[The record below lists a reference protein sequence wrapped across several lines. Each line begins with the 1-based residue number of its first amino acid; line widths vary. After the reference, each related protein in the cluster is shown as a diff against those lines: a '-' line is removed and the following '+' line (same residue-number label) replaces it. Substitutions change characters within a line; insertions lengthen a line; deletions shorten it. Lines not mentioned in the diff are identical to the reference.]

1 MVLGSLLRVIFGA
14 LIGLV
19 VGVILSLFPSFCD
32 AITDGIYTISGNSLQ
47 FHGQIIALMTG
58 LGFLFGLIGGLAHE
72 FGKK

>member
-19 VGVILSLFPSFCD
+19 VGVILNLFPSFCD
-32 AITDGIYTISGNSLQ
+32 AITDGIYTISGNNLQ

-58 LGFLFGLIGGLAHE
+58 LGFLFGLIGAIVHE
-72 FGKK
+72 MGKK